1 MAIAVRSK
9 RSANA
14 LANLPIVRM
23 YPPLDLRVEQPNRL
37 LIRSLFRSS
46 SMREWFWV
54 PLNPLIETRP
64 GTHREAGLQTNM
76 NPTSFE
82 ALQLAAPIQR
92 ALRERNYQTLTPIQA
107 QAIPPL
113 LEGRDL
119 LGCAQTGTGK
129 TAAFSLPIL
138 NKLHEDPRKLRP
150 RSSRV
155 LVLTPTRELANQ
167 VGESLRTYGQH
178 LRNRHALVYGG
189 VGQRPQVNAMRNG
202 VDILVACPGRLL
214 DLVGQ
219 GHVDLSHVEFFV
231 LDEVDRML
239 DMGFQRDVTRIVDLL
254 PQDRQS
260 LFFSATLSKPIVN
273 LAHTILYDPV
283 TIRIEPERTTAE
295 EVEQE
300 VCFIERGDK
309 RSLLV
314 QRLRAQKD
322 GELAIVFS
330 RTKHGSD
337 KLARHLKQADIGAE
351 AIHGNRSQAQ
361 RDRTLN
367 RFRSGNL
374 PVLVATDVAARG
386 VDVKDVTLV
395 VNFDLPNEAE
405 AYVHRIGRTGRAG
418 ATGNA
423 VSFCS
428 PEEREFLR
436 DIEKLIQQSIPV
448 WDDHQWH
455 SASLA
460 ERHAQGRSASTERG
474 AKKKAS
480 RGNRHPQ
487 DRNGRNGRN
496 GRRRRPRR
504 PANA

>member
-1 MAIAVRSK
+1 
-9 RSANA
+9 
-14 LANLPIVRM
+14 
-23 YPPLDLRVEQPNRL
+23 
-37 LIRSLFRSS
+37 
-46 SMREWFWV
+46 
-54 PLNPLIETRP
+54 
-64 GTHREAGLQTNM
+64 M

-82 ALQLAAPIQR
+82 ALQLSAPIQR
-92 ALRERNYQTLTPIQA
+92 ALHERNYQSLTPIQA

-138 NKLHEDPRKLRP
+138 NVLYEEPQNIRP
-150 RSSRV
+150 RTARV
-155 LVLTPTRELANQ
+155 LVLTPTRELASQ
-167 VGESLRTYGQH
+167 VGESLRTYGKY
-178 LRNRHALVYGG
+178 LDIYHALVYGG
-189 VGQRPQVNAMRNG
+189 VGQGPQVNAMRRG

-214 DLVGQ
+214 DLVDQ
-219 GHVDLSHVEFFV
+219 GHIDLSAVEFFV

-254 PQDRQS
+254 PRERQS
-260 LFFSATLSKPIVN
+260 LFFSATLGRPIVN
-273 LAHTILYDPV
+273 LARTILQDPV
-283 TIRIEPERTTAE
+283 TIMIEPEKTTAE
-295 EVEQE
+295 DVEQE
-300 VCFIERGDK
+300 ICFIERGDK

-314 QRLRAQKD
+314 QRLKAQRD

-337 KLARHLKQADIGAE
+337 KLARHLNTAGIKAE

-367 RFRSGNL
+367 RFRKGIL

-395 VNFDLPNEAE
+395 VNFDIPNEPE

-418 ATGNA
+418 AMGNA

-436 DIEKLIQQSIPV
+436 DIEKLIQQTIPV
-448 WDDHQWH
+448 SDDHAWH
-455 SASLA
+455 LPALA
-460 ERHAQGRSASTERG
+460 ERHASPRG
-474 AKKKAS
+474 VNGKGGANGKGGVTQKPS
-480 RGNRHPQ
+480 RGNRRPRSRH
-487 DRNGRNGRN
+487 RYRGRSGS
-496 GRRRRPRR
+496 RR
-504 PANA
+504 PAKA

>member
-1 MAIAVRSK
+1 
-9 RSANA
+9 
-14 LANLPIVRM
+14 
-23 YPPLDLRVEQPNRL
+23 
-37 LIRSLFRSS
+37 
-46 SMREWFWV
+46 
-54 PLNPLIETRP
+54 
-64 GTHREAGLQTNM
+64 M

-82 ALQLAAPIQR
+82 ELQLSAPIQR
-92 ALRERNYQTLTPIQA
+92 ALRERNYQSLTPIQA

-138 NKLHEDPRKLRP
+138 NVLYEDPQNIRARTA
-150 RSSRV
+150 RV
-155 LVLTPTRELANQ
+155 LVLTPTRELASQ
-167 VGESLRTYGQH
+167 VGESLRTYGKY
-178 LRNRHALVYGG
+178 LDIYHALVYGG
-189 VGQRPQVNAMRNG
+189 VGQGPQVGAMRRG

-214 DLVGQ
+214 DLVEQ
-219 GHVDLSHVEFFV
+219 GHIDLSDVEFFV

-254 PQDRQS
+254 PQERQS
-260 LFFSATLSKPIVN
+260 LFFSATLAKPIVN
-273 LAHTILYDPV
+273 LARTILYDPV
-283 TIRIEPERTTAE
+283 TITIEPEKTTAE
-295 EVEQE
+295 DVQQE
-300 VCFIERGDK
+300 ICFIERADK

-314 QRLRAQKD
+314 QRLKAQGD

-337 KLARHLKQADIGAE
+337 KLARHLNNAGIKAE

-367 RFRSGNL
+367 RFRKGSV

-395 VNFDLPNEAE
+395 VNFDLPNEPE
-405 AYVHRIGRTGRAG
+405 AYIHRIGRTGRAG
-418 ATGNA
+418 AMGNA

-436 DIEKLIQQSIPV
+436 DIEKLIQQTIPV
-448 WDDHQWH
+448 SDDHAWH
-455 SASLA
+455 LPVLA
-460 ERHAQGRSASTERG
+460 ERHASGRG
-474 AKKKAS
+474 ASGNRRVAKKS
-480 RGNRHPQ
+480 IRGNRRPQ
-487 DRNGRNGRN
+487 RRYRN
-496 GRRRRPRR
+496 RRRGGSRR
-504 PANA
+504 PAKA